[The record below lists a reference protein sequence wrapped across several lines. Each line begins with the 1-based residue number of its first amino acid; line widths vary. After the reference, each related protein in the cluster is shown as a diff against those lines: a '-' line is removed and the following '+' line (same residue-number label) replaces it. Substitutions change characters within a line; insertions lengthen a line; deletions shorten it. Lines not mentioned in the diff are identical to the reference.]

1 MKLKS
6 LIFAA
11 IVALTG
17 CTSTHYD
24 FMDKAYVGYV
34 NNYAV
39 VLFDAGYSNGVKVYR
54 PQFSSDCGKVYDK
67 YYQMDNTSTTCLV
80 RESRIADLHPYNEH
94 VGKVVKTRIDTIH
107 EGLEGVNSPSITPDN
122 LQVLI

>member
-1 MKLKS
+1 MKIKS
-6 LIFAA
+6 LFFAA
-11 IVALTG
+11 MLALTG
-17 CTSTHYD
+17 CTATHHD

-34 NNYAV
+34 NNHAV

-67 YYQMDNTSTTCLV
+67 FYQTDNTSTTCLV

-94 VGKVVKTRIDTIH
+94 IGKEIPHKADTIH
-107 EGLEGVNSPSITPDN
+107 DGLEGVNAPSIIPDN
-122 LQVLI
+122 L

>member
-1 MKLKS
+1 MEKI
-6 LIFAA
+6 LI
-11 IVALTG
+11 ALMLVLSIG
-17 CTSTHYD
+17 CTTHHT

-34 NNYAV
+34 NNHAV

-67 YYQMDNTSTTCLV
+67 YYQMDNTSTNCLV

-94 VGKVVKTRIDTIH
+94 ISKEIPHKADTIH
-107 EGLEGVNSPSITPDN
+107 DGLEGVNAPSITPDN
-122 LQVLI
+122 L

>member
-6 LIFAA
+6 LVFAA
-11 IVALTG
+11 MVALTG
-17 CTSTHYD
+17 CTGTHHS

-34 NNYAV
+34 NNHAV
-39 VLFDAGYSNGVKVYR
+39 VLFQDSVRDGVTYYR

-94 VGKVVKTRIDTIH
+94 VGKVVKTRTDTIH
-107 EGLEGVNSPSITPDN
+107 EGLEGVNSPSIFPDN
-122 LQVLI
+122 L